1 MIPSLDKPKYKPLI
15 RLRTNVWNTLQKKNL
30 KKKKWIFLISIIER
44 QTKRLKGKI
53 PKVRNYYKRE
63 VSKFPVYARYRYQRN
78 LALRINIRFIYG
90 RLQNYKIKQIA
101 LSSKKNS
108 WISYIQKLE
117 QTVGSFLYRAN
128 LVITYG
134 EAKIHYKHK
143 RIYVCGNSKEIYLKK
158 GDTLHFRL
166 DFESLLRRRLI
177 KHYILKTS
185 ILLNNKVTIL
195 NRRIKKRK
203 KKKKFYYGIHTC
215 VDFDTNSFRF
225 FFLKDIKYFKNHPF
239 RVPFEKII
247 RWYTK
252 V

>member
-44 QTKRLKGKI
+44 QNKRLKDKI

-185 ILLNNKVTIL
+185 IILNNKVTIL

-203 KKKKFYYGIHTC
+203 KKKKFYY
-215 VDFDTNSFRF
+215 
-225 FFLKDIKYFKNHPF
+225 
-239 RVPFEKII
+239 
-247 RWYTK
+247 
-252 V
+252 